1 MYMKL
6 YRMSRF
12 LWISISV
19 CVITGTLQRVH
30 CAWCWRLC
38 FLLIITSSVLGD
50 QTCTRF
56 GNDLVQAVASQR
68 TGTFVNISSSVS
80 CPGNATRWNICYYNS
95 ITDPSSTTYFGV
107 YRLTSGTVYNLVN
120 GSSTKFTIP
129 QNNSAYACSQ
139 FPIPQSQ
146 QYIVL
151 PGDILVVCVQ
161 ARVNNGGP
169 GRLGIVAS
177 LTGASVLRDST
188 PCTSL
193 PSSPINIGGGVY
205 NPSSGNTLHVSL
217 GKMYQ
222 WMHMY
227 I

>member
-1 MYMKL
+1 M
-6 YRMSRF
+6 
-12 LWISISV
+12 
-19 CVITGTLQRVH
+19 
-30 CAWCWRLC
+30 
-38 FLLIITSSVLGD
+38 
-50 QTCTRF
+50 
-56 GNDLVQAVASQR
+56 QAVASQR

-95 ITDPSSTTYFGV
+95 TTDPSSTTYFGV

-129 QNNSAYACSQ
+129 KNNSAYACSR

-161 ARVNNGGP
+161 ARVNNNGP

-177 LTGASVLRDST
+177 LTGASVLRNSAT
-188 PCTSL
+188 CTSL
-193 PSSPINIGGGVY
+193 PSSPINIGGAVY
-205 NPSSGNTLHVSL
+205 SSSSGTTLHVSL
-217 GKMYQ
+217 GKAYRCMYLET
-222 WMHMY
+222 H
-227 I
+227 

>member
-1 MYMKL
+1 MQAAPA
-6 YRMSRF
+6 
-12 LWISISV
+12 
-19 CVITGTLQRVH
+19 QR
-30 CAWCWRLC
+30 L
-38 FLLIITSSVLGD
+38 T
-50 QTCTRF
+50 T
-56 GNDLVQAVASQR
+56 
-68 TGTFVNISSSVS
+68 TGTFVNISSSLS

-161 ARVNNGGP
+161 ARVNNNVGP
-169 GRLGIVAS
+169 GRLGIVAA

-188 PCTSL
+188 QCTSL
-193 PSSPINIGGGVY
+193 PSSPINIGSGVY
-205 NPSSGNTLHVSL
+205 IPSNGNTLHVSL

-222 WMHMY
+222 
-227 I
+227 